1 MEGSPKSAYELAMER
16 LKKKDADEGV
26 VDKPLT
32 DEQRSA
38 IAEARSVYKAR
49 MAEREIMFHAAQG
62 KAQSPEELD
71 SLNEELR
78 RDKERFASDRD
89 AKIASARSSAV

>member
-26 VDKPLT
+26 VEKPLSE
-32 DEQRSA
+32 DQRSI
-38 IAEARSVYKAR
+38 IAEARSVYEAR
-49 MAEREIMFHAAQG
+49 MAEREILFHAAQR

-71 SLNEELR
+71 SLNEEFR
-78 RDKERFASDRD
+78 RDRERFANDRD